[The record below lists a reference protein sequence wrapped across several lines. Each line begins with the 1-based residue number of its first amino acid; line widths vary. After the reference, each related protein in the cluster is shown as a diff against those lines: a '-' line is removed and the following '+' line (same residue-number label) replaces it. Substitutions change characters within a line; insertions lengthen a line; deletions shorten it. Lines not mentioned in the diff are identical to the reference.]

1 MFTRLPSKAELDKF
15 ANDGDTAAILTT
27 LKSLAQDDSVPCGTK
42 ISYLLELLGSVKGAI
57 ARKNLAA
64 DELAAIIAGAKA
76 EIARLQG
83 EIARANAERVAL
95 RIPDI
100 EARIADLVAR
110 LNNFYNQINAVRAQ
124 IPPEEARIAGYE
136 RELATLEKQNDDER
150 NRISN
155 DKLKLTQT
163 DNLIKDLQQ
172 RLKDAQD
179 QKAALEASIAA
190 SEQLIR
196 DNNVK
201 IGNIRTTI
209 ADINAKIKS
218 LQDTL
223 DRIKRET
230 NTLEVDLERA
240 RTDLSVAQV
249 KDRKLADDI
258 RGYNDRIKGEEP
270 KLVDDELNKLR
281 VIIDK
286 LQSSVPQIQS
296 EIDREYYY
304 CYGAGKV
311 ETVTTGNTIV
321 YVVKGEAFAT
331 YVDTAYGQSVGSPQ
345 LRTSGDYRLQ
355 VVDPFSRAWTSK
367 FGFPWTQGAAS
378 GSDFA
383 CWNSANSSSSGRG
396 RIQSINNNGFSVLD
410 GNGKTVNLRVG
421 SCSRVESTTVLPEVG
436 QTLAWRGVPSSA
448 GGYNIYTATCWN

>member
-15 ANDGDTAAILTT
+15 ANDGDTAGILTT
-27 LKSLAQDDSVPCGTK
+27 LKSLAADDSVPCGTK

-64 DELAAIIAGAKA
+64 DELVAIIDGAKA
-76 EIARLQG
+76 EIARLKAEIVRTQG
-83 EIARANAERVAL
+83 ERDAL
-95 RIPDI
+95 KIPDI

-110 LNNFYNQINAVRAQ
+110 LNNFYNQINAVKAQ

-136 RELATLEKQNDDER
+136 KELATLNKQNDDER

-172 RLKDAQD
+172 RLREAQD

-201 IGNIRTTI
+201 IANIRTTI
-209 ADINAKIKS
+209 ADIAAKIRS

-223 DRIKRET
+223 DRLRRET

-258 RGYNDRIKGEEP
+258 RVFTDRINAEEP
-270 KLVDDELNKLR
+270 KLVDDELKKLR
-281 VIIDK
+281 VIINK

-311 ETVTTGNTIV
+311 ETITTGNTIV
-321 YVVKGEAFAT
+321 YVIKGEAFGS
-331 YVDTAYGQSVGSPQ
+331 YVDNAYGQSVGAPQ

-355 VVDPFSRAWTSK
+355 IVDPFSPAWTSK
-367 FGFPWTQGAAS
+367 FGFPWSQGAAN

-383 CWNSANSSSSGRG
+383 CWNSAGSTQSGRG
-396 RIQSINNNGFSVLD
+396 KIQSVSNNGFQVLD
-410 GNGKTVNLRVG
+410 ANGKSVNLRIG
-421 SCSRVESTTVLPEVG
+421 SCSRVESTSQLPTVG
-436 QTLAWRGVPSSA
+436 QTMAWRGVPSSA
-448 GGYNIYTATCWN
+448 GGYNIYSATCWN

>member
-136 RELATLEKQNDDER
+136 KELSTLEKQNDDER

-155 DKLKLTQT
+155 DRLKLTQT

-223 DRIKRET
+223 DRLRRET

-249 KDRKLADDI
+249 KDRKLANDI
-258 RGYNDRIKGEEP
+258 RGYTDRINGEEP

-321 YVVKGEAFAT
+321 YVVKGEAFAA
-331 YVDTAYGQSVGSPQ
+331 YVDTAYGQSVGTPQ

-367 FGFPWTQGAAS
+367 FGFPWAQGAAS

-396 RIQSINNNGFSVLD
+396 RIQSISNNGFTVLD
-410 GNGKTVNLRVG
+410 GNGKTVSLRVG
-421 SCSRVESTTVLPEVG
+421 SCSRVESTSALPEVG

>member
-1 MFTRLPSKAELDKF
+1 M
-15 ANDGDTAAILTT
+15 TT
-27 LKSLAQDDSVPCGTK
+27 LKSLAADDSVPCGTK
-42 ISYLLELLGSVKGAI
+42 VSYLLELLGSVKGAI
-57 ARKNLAA
+57 QRKNLAA
-64 DELAAIIAGAKA
+64 DELVSIIDGAKA

-83 EIARANAERVAL
+83 EITRAQAERDAL
-95 RIPDI
+95 KIPDI

-110 LNNFYNQINAVRAQ
+110 LNNFYNQINAVKAQ

-136 RELATLEKQNDDER
+136 KELATLNKQNDDER

-172 RLKDAQD
+172 RLRDAQD

-201 IGNIRTTI
+201 IANIRTTI
-209 ADINAKIKS
+209 AEINAKIKS

-223 DRIKRET
+223 DRLRRET

-258 RGYNDRIKGEEP
+258 KGYNNRINDEQP
-270 KLVDDELNKLR
+270 KLVDDELRKLR

-311 ETVTTGNTIV
+311 DTLTVGNTIV
-321 YVVKGEAFAT
+321 YVVKGEAFGT
-331 YVDTAYGQSVGSPQ
+331 YVDNAYGQSVGAPQ

-367 FGFPWTQGAAS
+367 FGVSAGGAGGDFSCFNGS
-378 GSDFA
+378 G
-383 CWNSANSSSSGRG
+383 SSSSGRG
-396 RIQSINNNGFSVLD
+396 RIQSVSNSGFQVLD
-410 GNGKTVNLRVG
+410 ANGKSVNLRIG
-421 SCSRVESTTVLPEVG
+421 TCSRIESTSEFPAVG

-448 GGYNIYTATCWN
+448 GGYNIYSATCWN